1 MDYRQIQYFVVLFEE
16 GSVTRAANRL
26 NIVQPALSMQVSRLE
41 ETLGRQLFVRSNRG
55 MVATAHATQMYA
67 RFLPILAEFERARAE
82 LLETGGELAGHAR
95 IGLPASIAQDVLPS
109 ALAEFSQRFPRITVS
124 VTEAYSE
131 ALVQGVTSGQLDTAI
146 VNKPRRLSL
155 RSETVLE
162 EEFILASGPRHA
174 PLPERISLREVTRLK
189 LVLPTRQHGLRA
201 ALEGFADAAGLQLE
215 CALEIDSLPA
225 IAQVVEQGE
234 LATLLPRIALRS
246 RLAEGRL
253 RAHEVMRPTLAR
265 ELVAVSHPRR
275 PVPPPAENLMKV
287 LVQHLQERKA
297 TQTRSKAKAKPRT

>member
-1 MDYRQIQYFVVLFEE
+1 MDYRQIQYFVVLYEE

-26 NIVQPALSMQVSRLE
+26 NIVQPALSMQVARLE
-41 ETLGRQLFVRSNRG
+41 EELGRQLFVRSNRG
-55 MVATAHATQMYA
+55 MVATAHAAQMYA

-95 IGLPASIAQDVLPS
+95 IGLPASIAQDVLPA
-109 ALAEFSQRFPRITVS
+109 ALAEFLERFPRVTVS

-131 ALVQGVTSGQLDTAI
+131 ALVQGVNSGQLDTAI
-146 VNKPRRLSL
+146 VNKPRRLAL
-155 RSETVLE
+155 KVEPVLE
-162 EEFILASGPRHA
+162 EEFVLATGPRHA
-174 PLPERISLREVTRLK
+174 RLPDKIALREVARLK
-189 LVLPTRQHGLRA
+189 LVLPTRQHGLRV

-234 LATLLPRIALRS
+234 LATLLPRTALRS

-253 RAHEVMRPTLAR
+253 RAHRVVRPTLAR
-265 ELVAVSHPRR
+265 QLVAVSHPRH
-275 PVPPPAENLMKV
+275 PVPPPAASLLEV
-287 LVQHLQERKA
+287 LVRHLRERGGGGKRA
-297 TQTRSKAKAKPRT
+297 